1 MTRWGKIAGFGVS
14 VSRLRAIGPKFIPSL
29 TRGSTRT
36 ESGARHEP
44 RLDAGR
50 ERRGSVRNAR
60 CRAGHARSA
69 AGDAVEWGAAGHA
82 FGRCY
87 CEPDRCRASL
97 ALGIVPR
104 WSSSRACRE
113 AREERVGRGGLGQPP
128 RHKLRGQEDARLDPL
143 RHNGPPAV
151 WCRLPHTPPAQR
163 KAGSPIKS
171 GMTQWGKVAGF
182 GATVSRLR
190 AIGPKFIPSLTRG
203 STRTDTGRL
212 TRMDGVRSDGR
223 LEGGMTLDRPMAS
236 RSGFRFRALHWQGP
250 YPAFDRWDTA
260 FVIARYL
267 RSAIPESLARA
278 SRTSSVCSG
287 DGTGL

>member
-1 MTRWGKIAGFGVS
+1 LRGRSNHPGTHSAAKITAGSIRSATTALHCRCPSAQSKAKSPIKSGMTRWGKIAGFGVS

-171 GMTQWGKVAGF
+171 GMTKWG
-182 GATVSRLR
+182 R
-190 AIGPKFIPSLTRG
+190 
-203 STRTDTGRL
+203 
-212 TRMDGVRSDGR
+212 
-223 LEGGMTLDRPMAS
+223 EGWVP
-236 RSGFRFRALHWQGP
+236 
-250 YPAFDRWDTA
+250 
-260 FVIARYL
+260 
-267 RSAIPESLARA
+267 
-278 SRTSSVCSG
+278 C
-287 DGTGL
+287 